1 MPNFIGVK
9 SVFQF
14 LSHKQAISEIQ
25 PERFTLFKTS
35 LKVERFSST
44 SAKMLINVS
53 KLKRNATLVL
63 VAAAVQLS
71 VCNPVQASDNPF
83 PESSTAFS
91 KLQEIKQR
99 ASDLTM
105 KAMDFMG
112 IRYKRGGS
120 TPENGLDCSGFVRL
134 VFKDALGAN
143 LPRTAAEISRVG
155 ENIDQK
161 DLQPGDLVFYNTLRR
176 GFSHVGIYLGDNK
189 FIHSPS
195 AGGQVRIES
204 MDIAYWKNRFNGARR
219 INESDT
225 KQ

>member
-1 MPNFIGVK
+1 
-9 SVFQF
+9 
-14 LSHKQAISEIQ
+14 
-25 PERFTLFKTS
+25 
-35 LKVERFSST
+35 
-44 SAKMLINVS
+44 MLINVS

-63 VAAAVQLS
+63 VAAALQLS
-71 VCNPVQASDNPF
+71 VSNQAQASDNPF

-134 VFKDALGAN
+134 VFKDALGTN

>member
-1 MPNFIGVK
+1 
-9 SVFQF
+9 
-14 LSHKQAISEIQ
+14 
-25 PERFTLFKTS
+25 
-35 LKVERFSST
+35 
-44 SAKMLINVS
+44 MLTNVS
-53 KLKRNATLVL
+53 TIYRSAALVL
-63 VAAAVQLS
+63 FAVALQTT
-71 VCNPVQASDNPF
+71 VCTQALASDNPF

-91 KLQEIKQR
+91 KIQEIKQR

-112 IRYKRGGS
+112 IRYKRGGN

-134 VFKDALGAN
+134 VFKDAVGEN

-161 DLQPGDLVFYNTLRR
+161 DLQPGDLVFYNTLKR

-195 AGGQVRIES
+195 AGGQVRVES
-204 MDIAYWKNRFNGARR
+204 MDLAYWKKRFNGARR
-219 INESDT
+219 INDDSS

>member
-1 MPNFIGVK
+1 
-9 SVFQF
+9 
-14 LSHKQAISEIQ
+14 
-25 PERFTLFKTS
+25 
-35 LKVERFSST
+35 
-44 SAKMLINVS
+44 MLINVS
-53 KLKRNATLVL
+53 RLKRNATLVL
-63 VAAAVQLS
+63 VAALLQTAVCSQS
-71 VCNPVQASDNPF
+71 WAADTPF
-83 PESSTAFS
+83 PESSTAYS

-105 KAMDFMG
+105 KAMDFLG
-112 IRYKRGGS
+112 IRYKRGGN

-134 VFKDALGAN
+134 VFKDALGAE

-204 MDIAYWKNRFNGARR
+204 MDLAYWKKRFNGARR
-219 INESDT
+219 INEDAP
-225 KQ
+225 K